1 VSSSSAPSRPR
12 FPVATRRA
20 DDPRVLLL
28 YCHPNAG
35 RSRVNRVLRQAV
47 SDLDGVTI
55 HDLYEAYPDQHI
67 DVPFEQELLLAHHTV
82 VMQSPFY
89 WYSTPPLLKA
99 WMDLVLTW
107 GWAYGRG
114 GIHLRGKRMMNALT
128 TGGADRSYAPEGH
141 NRFTL
146 RQLLAPL
153 DQTAALCGMEYL
165 PPFVVHGTHRLDPDG
180 ITRAARSY
188 LTVVEALRDPDLP
201 LDRLR
206 GLERINDDLSWVVR
220 EAAPLGSTS

>member
-1 VSSSSAPSRPR
+1 VSSSSAPPRPA
-12 FPVATRRA
+12 FPIATSVAA
-20 DDPRVLLL
+20 EPRVLLL

-35 RSRVNRVLRQAV
+35 RSRVNRVLRQTV
-47 SDLDGVTI
+47 SNLEGVTV

-82 VMQSPFY
+82 VFQHPFY

-114 GIHLRGKRMMNALT
+114 GTALTGKRLLCALT
-128 TGGADRSYAPEGH
+128 TGGAEHSYGSEGF

-146 RQLLAPL
+146 RQLLAPIE
-153 DQTAALCGMEYL
+153 QTAALCHMVFL
-165 PPFVVHGTHRLDPDG
+165 PPFAVHGTHRIDPAG
-180 ITRAARSY
+180 VARAARSY
-188 LTVVEALRDPDLP
+188 LSVIEALREPDLP
-201 LDRLR
+201 PERVLALDR
-206 GLERINDDLSWVVR
+206 IDADLSWTMRVAR
-220 EAAPLGSTS
+220 